1 MTRPLLVVAV
11 LSATLAAG
19 GTAGATDGLLDY
31 GSAVESLYSFDPTLD
46 PPPND
51 PNRDVVVGGA
61 QDAFNS
67 NVGLSAHSGPLGEA
81 PFGHV
86 SLTQLVLPTPPF
98 NPSQVRLRVI
108 CLAVAGNLAVVGGI
122 VTESSSNNAPPGTG
136 FIAAIRDS
144 MVPGGAGDG
153 LTVQSGPAAFCPFLL
168 GMAAVSAPIVH
179 GNLLVHD
186 APG

>member
-1 MTRPLLVVAV
+1 MGSKAVTQQSRFGRSRVKRGMTRRLLVVAV

-31 GSAVESLYSFDPTLD
+31 GSAVESLYNFDPTLD

-86 SLTQLVLPTPPF
+86 SLTQLVLPT
-98 NPSQVRLRVI
+98 
-108 CLAVAGNLAVVGGI
+108 
-122 VTESSSNNAPPGTG
+122 
-136 FIAAIRDS
+136 
-144 MVPGGAGDG
+144 
-153 LTVQSGPAAFCPFLL
+153 
-168 GMAAVSAPIVH
+168 
-179 GNLLVHD
+179 
-186 APG
+186 